1 MGSLIGWTINW
12 LIVRS
17 FGELGIFFGANLSE
31 KIYCKSKFHLFSEL
45 LGWKNDQIQ
54 DQICSKDYRGE
65 SDVNIFCHW
74 GVWIMVP
81 ETYCYVIIYL
91 QMSIISSLYT
101 SYIIKIMIINLWFLL
116 IILILGAPD
125 CSHWSTEGCPG
136 CINFAQK
143 IKS

>member
-17 FGELGIFFGANLSE
+17 FGELGNSIGENLMQI
-31 KIYCKSKFHLFSEL
+31 KCKSKFHLFSEL

-74 GVWIMVP
+74 GVCIMVP
-81 ETYCYVIIYL
+81 ETYYYVTIYL
-91 QMSIISSLYT
+91 
-101 SYIIKIMIINLWFLL
+101 
-116 IILILGAPD
+116 
-125 CSHWSTEGCPG
+125 
-136 CINFAQK
+136 
-143 IKS
+143 